1 MNCSCIPEIIS
12 STAFKVSL
20 FYREAE
26 DKLEQ
31 SQKMVIEK
39 EQSLQK
45 SQEECIRLKVDLLEQ
60 SKQGKRYVFL
70 KEIIVFLGK
79 TKNI

>member
-1 MNCSCIPEIIS
+1 M
-12 STAFKVSL
+12 AFRKYPL

-45 SQEECIRLKVDLLEQ
+45 SQEECIKLKVDLLEQ
-60 SKQGKRYVFL
+60 SKQAKRYVFL
-70 KEIIVFLGK
+70 KEVIFFW
-79 TKNI
+79 

>member
-1 MNCSCIPEIIS
+1 
-12 STAFKVSL
+12 
-20 FYREAE
+20 
-26 DKLEQ
+26 
-31 SQKMVIEK
+31 MVIEK

-79 TKNI
+79 NEEYIVPI